1 VERAP
6 PSEGGRRTFESCRR
20 GRANPALGAA
30 HGRDPAGSGA
40 RLLTGYGVTPVRVR
54 VSPLPPLPRKRPG
67 WMRSLSRKQVRV
79 SRPLGVRV
87 APLPLSPRS
96 SSGHDAGFSS
106 RKPGFDSPSRYAIDC
121 QVVQWHGQ
129 PAVTRR
135 TKVRPLPWQRHARW
149 LAPEARTSGHR
160 PERLFEAGVFRGSG
174 RGFRRAAANR
184 DTQVRVLPGRP
195 SRGRRSTDKDPGTP
209 RRR

>member
-1 VERAP
+1 MQVRPLPSTPSRRSSGERAP

-20 GRANPALGAA
+20 GRANPALGAT

-106 RKPGFDSPSRYAIDC
+106 RKPGFDSPSRYATPLPGGPAARMSGCYPEDESSIPSLAAHIHVV
-121 QVVQWHGQ
+121 VVQ
-129 PAVTRR
+129 RR
-135 TKVRPLPWQRHARW
+135 GPRHATP
-149 LAPEARTSGHR
+149 AM
-160 PERLFEAGVFRGSG
+160 GVRFPP
-174 RGFRRAAANR
+174 
-184 DTQVRVLPGRP
+184 T
-195 SRGRRSTDKDPGTP
+195 TP
-209 RRR
+209 RYTYT